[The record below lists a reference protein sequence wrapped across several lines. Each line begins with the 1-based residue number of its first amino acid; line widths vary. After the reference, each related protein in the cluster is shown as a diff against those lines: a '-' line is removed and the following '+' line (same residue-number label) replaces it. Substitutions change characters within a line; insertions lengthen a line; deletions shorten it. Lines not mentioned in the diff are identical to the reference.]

1 MLILQPNSATF
12 SSSSFRLR
20 TFTDKYLRIMTS
32 PPSGLL
38 FIMMVYI
45 RSSPGISLCHSNRY
59 N

>member
-1 MLILQPNSATF
+1 MLILQTNSATF

-20 TFTDKYLRIMTS
+20 TFTYKYLRIMI
-32 PPSGLL
+32 PPPFNLL